1 MHSKWTW
8 LVAQFSRTL
17 WVRATLFCVL
27 AVVTALVGMGLDPF
41 IPGDLSGVIGADAVD
56 HILDILASSMLAV
69 TTFSL
74 TVMVSAY
81 AAATSNVTPRAIRL
95 LMQDTTTQNVLSTFL
110 GSFLFS
116 LVGIIALSAGAYGES
131 GRVVLFVVTLGVI
144 GLVVVTMLRWISH
157 LSHFGRVADTTDRV
171 EAATRRAL
179 QDRVARPFLGGH
191 RLDLNA
197 DLDSAFPV
205 VAQRVGYVQ
214 HVDAERLETCAGACN
229 GHVAILAL
237 PGSFVYPGTVL
248 ARVRGPED
256 LHAHVADAFTVDD
269 ERSFDQDPRFGLC
282 VLAEIASRALSP
294 AVNDPGTAIDVLG
307 RMVRV
312 LSCWQAPPVGEPD
325 GDVLYPHVSAP
336 PLKVQDLIDDAFAPI
351 ARDGAALVQ
360 VQVRLLKSL
369 GALVAMD
376 REQFLAASRRLAQD
390 CRVRAAESLV
400 LGTEK
405 DQVRDL
411 VRQFH

>member
-8 LVAQFSRTL
+8 LAAQFSRTL
-17 WVRATLFCVL
+17 WVRASLFCVL

-81 AAATSNVTPRAIRL
+81 AVATSNVTPRAIRL

-171 EAATRRAL
+171 EAATQRAL
-179 QDRVARPFLGGH
+179 QDRVARPFLGG
-191 RLDLNA
+191 RPLDINA
-197 DLDSAFPV
+197 GLDCAFPV
-205 VAQRVGYVQ
+205 LAQRSACRCRTPGNMCS
-214 HVDAERLETCAGACN
+214 RLRRPCRYSGLAGIFCVSGHGAC
-229 GHVAILAL
+229 
-237 PGSFVYPGTVL
+237 
-248 ARVRGPED
+248 AR
-256 LHAHVADAFTVDD
+256 
-269 ERSFDQDPRFGLC
+269 
-282 VLAEIASRALSP
+282 SRA
-294 AVNDPGTAIDVLG
+294 G
-307 RMVRV
+307 R
-312 LSCWQAPPVGEPD
+312 SA
-325 GDVLYPHVSAP
+325 YPC
-336 PLKVQDLIDDAFAPI
+336 
-351 ARDGAALVQ
+351 
-360 VQVRLLKSL
+360 
-369 GALVAMD
+369 
-376 REQFLAASRRLAQD
+376 
-390 CRVRAAESLV
+390 CRCVHR
-400 LGTEK
+400 G
-405 DQVRDL
+405 
-411 VRQFH
+411 